1 MFPMA
6 VIARTKDI
14 WLNLQQN
21 RFNLDMREKLP
32 RVRRIKPFMVL
43 GGCEV
48 CVARGL

>member
-21 RFNLDMREKLP
+21 RFNLDL
-32 RVRRIKPFMVL
+32 
-43 GGCEV
+43 
-48 CVARGL
+48 RGKNSQGN